1 MNLITWNIQRGR
13 RPGQACSLDHVV
25 ASLHAIADADIV
37 CLQEVSAGFT
47 DLEGCDGANQFVGLA
62 RRLPEYT
69 PVAGLAIDMLGDT
82 GTRQLFGNM
91 IFSRYPVLQVIRHAL
106 PWPADPGVMSMQRLA
121 LEATLDTPLGMV
133 RVCTTHLEYFSLR
146 QRTAQVARL
155 RDLHAEAG
163 AHAVA
168 PRPGDA
174 ASGPFCAVPRAA
186 PALLCGDFNF
196 LPGTSEHLLMQAPHE
211 SGVAPYRDLWEVAH
225 PGVQHAP
232 TVGVGGADSCTF
244 DFVFATDD
252 MARRVRSMRVCAE
265 VEGGDHQPVVVGLA

>member
-13 RPGQACSLDHVV
+13 RPGQRCSLDHVV
-25 ASLHAIADADIV
+25 ASLHALADADVI

-69 PVAGLAIDMLGDT
+69 PVAGLATDMLGDA

-91 IFSRYPVLQVIRHAL
+91 IFSRYPVLQAIRHAL

-121 LEATLDTPLGMV
+121 LEATLDTPLGML
-133 RVCTTHLEYFSLR
+133 RVCTTHLEYFSVR
-146 QRTAQVARL
+146 QRMAQVERL
-155 RDLHAEAG
+155 RELHGEAA
-163 AHAVA
+163 AHAMA

-174 ASGPFCAVPRAA
+174 AHGPFFAVPRGA

-196 LPGTSEHLLMQAPHE
+196 VPGTDEHLLMQAQHE
-211 SGVAPYRDLWEVAH
+211 SGAAPYRDLWEVAH
-225 PGVQHAP
+225 PGVPHAP
-232 TVGVGGADSCTF
+232 TVGVGGADPCTF
-244 DFVFATDD
+244 DFVFATED

-265 VEGGDHQPVVVGLA
+265 VEGGDHRPVVVGMA